1 MMLLNKTMMCGGLV
15 VLSPGSPI
23 QVLFAILIMLFH
35 LLFVLKL
42 GPFKHSDEDWSSF
55 LSTLGL
61 CLMSLG
67 AYSMML
73 DDKIGKQEMKI
84 IGMVTTIL
92 PMLCIVCVLGIAV
105 LIDCGLKQK
114 LCGGEPHKKWKVL
127 HDVVKISSIQVLPVN
142 GEEVPVNGE
151 EKTDSQLTSKKDASS
166 NDTEDNKLTNE
177 NERDLKS
184 WGQKAKITHNM

>member
-142 GEEVPVNGE
+142 GDGEEVPMNDE
-151 EKTDSQLTSKKDASS
+151 EKKNDSLFKKDAS
-166 NDTEDNKLTNE
+166 TNSE
-177 NERDLKS
+177 KEIKNWEMGGASEIIK
-184 WGQKAKITHNM
+184 

>member
-142 GEEVPVNGE
+142 GEEFPVNGEEVPVNGE
-151 EKTDSQLTSKKDASS
+151 EKTDSQLTNEK
-166 NDTEDNKLTNE
+166 NE
-177 NERDLKS
+177 NKRDIKS
-184 WGQKAKITHNM
+184 WGQGAKMTHNM